1 MRKPWLHARAAP
13 HPSPAAIASWPASV
27 RQSWQGGWRSL
38 TRAEWALLA
47 ACALAL
53 GLAVLLPAA
62 ALPAGYH
69 AFADHRSL
77 GGLPNA
83 LDVLSNVPFVLMAA
97 WLWRLQ
103 AHWLRQLAAR
113 EHARERGALSSMQV
127 LSLVNGRQ
135 AAYTAYFHLGVVAL
149 GLAATGVCSGVY
161 HWRPDDAHLC
171 IDRLGMSLAFAGVLG
186 LAVSDRL
193 SARAGLRLGMPLL
206 VAAVA
211 AAVWAW
217 LMGNMAPWA
226 VVQGFGLVLLL
237 AMAMRQPLPGA
248 LGVRWAWVVLAYG
261 LAKALEVGDHA
272 VFDWTGGWVAGHSLK
287 HLVAALAVLPIGLAV
302 RRQLRRV

>member
-1 MRKPWLHARAAP
+1 MRPSQHRARPAP
-13 HPSPAAIASWPASV
+13 QLDAHVLQALPPEV
-27 RQSWQGGWRSL
+27 RRSWQGGWRSL
-38 TRAEWALLA
+38 SRAEWGLLA

-53 GLAVLLPAA
+53 LLAVLLPAT

-69 AFADHRSL
+69 DFADHRAL
-77 GGLPNA
+77 GGMPNA
-83 LDVLSNVPFVLMAA
+83 LDVLSNAPFLAMAI

-103 AHWLRQLAAR
+103 ARWLQHIEGGELAR
-113 EHARERGALSSMQV
+113 ESGLLSSMQS

-135 AAYTAYFHLGVVAL
+135 AAHTAYLHLGVIAL
-149 GLAATGVCSGVY
+149 GLAATSLCSGVY
-161 HWRPDDAHLC
+161 HWQPDDAHLC

-193 SARAGLRLGMPLL
+193 SARAGLQLDLPLL

-217 LMGNMAPWA
+217 RMGNMTPWA
-226 VVQGFGLVLLL
+226 TVQGFGLVLLL
-237 AMAMRQPLPGA
+237 AMAVRRPLPGA

-261 LAKALEVGDHA
+261 VAKALEVNDQA
-272 VFDWTGGWVAGHSLK
+272 VFDWSGGLIAGHSLK
-287 HLVAALAVLPIGLAV
+287 HVVAALAVLPIGLAV
-302 RRQLRRV
+302 RRQLRQA